1 MSLPWGYVFMPAF
14 INIFEICVWCI
25 SSVLLHLK
33 MTSEFSFR
41 GLGIWIQFGPV
52 IRARGSRE
60 TEIRVLVGAVV
71 IQGLSRG
78 RSSSKLSCACWQSPD
93 SY

>member
-14 INIFEICVWCI
+14 INIFEICIWYI

-33 MTSEFSFR
+33 MTSEFSF
-41 GLGIWIQFGPV
+41 GGFEIWRQFGPV
-52 IRARGSRE
+52 IWAQGSRE
-60 TEIRVLVGAVV
+60 TEIPVLVGAVV

-78 RSSSKLSCACWQSPD
+78 RSSSKLSYACWQSPD